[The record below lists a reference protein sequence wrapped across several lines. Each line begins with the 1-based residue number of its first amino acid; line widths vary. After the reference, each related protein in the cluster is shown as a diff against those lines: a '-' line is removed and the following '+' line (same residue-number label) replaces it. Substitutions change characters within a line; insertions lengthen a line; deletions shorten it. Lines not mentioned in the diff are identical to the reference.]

1 MHSTTQGNTPQHKH
15 GTNTDKSA
23 FSFVCLVSAKPKIPD
38 KRRRNVR
45 WNNLAF
51 AEGDA
56 KIWMAGNGCYI
67 YVDLRFT
74 DIDSSQHF
82 SGLRIGGSFAIFKY
96 LHHVHYILWLCG

>member
-1 MHSTTQGNTPQHKH
+1 MHSTTQRNTPQHKH

-51 AEGDA
+51 AKGD
-56 KIWMAGNGCYI
+56 GNMDGVKWVLHLC
-67 YVDLRFT
+67 RFT
-74 DIDSSQHF
+74 
-82 SGLRIGGSFAIFKY
+82 LY
-96 LHHVHYILWLCG
+96 